1 MTIFD
6 AQADWRVLD
15 GADFIVPNG
24 IRLISHEY
32 YDDVYTEGLVQV
44 EEIKQ
49 GWLSRLFSFC
59 NTLSNL
65 IWAFNILF
73 AADKRTVIIANG
85 STQFGN
91 YICLL
96 NYYLFFKKKTI
107 LFWDSHIEPKSAIK
121 KYLARRCFL
130 GCNLATLWSKRQP
143 RTYAQH
149 FNLPEDLFIFIPY
162 KATHSKTE
170 HRTLP
175 TLNYIFAGGNT
186 RRDYKTLSEAVRGTN
201 VTLIIS
207 TSRMSIINSIQET
220 SNIIPLTAVEPSYS
234 KLMAASRFVIVPM
247 LPTGIRGAG
256 ETNYC
261 NSMWHGKAVIT
272 MDDMSAEDYVVEG
285 ETGYIVPHG
294 DVALLQKRILHLW
307 NNREKAEQMG
317 AKGQQLA
324 HKYFTQVQG
333 IRRLVKLA
341 CLVGQEAFINK

>member
-1 MTIFD
+1 VTIRE
-6 AQADWRVLD
+6 AQSDWRVLD
-15 GADFIVPNG
+15 ENYFEAPEG
-24 IRLISHEY
+24 IKIISHEP
-32 YDDVYTEGLVQV
+32 YDDIYTEGLLPVK
-44 EEIKQ
+44 EIKQ
-49 GWLSRLFSFC
+49 CFFSRIFSF
-59 NTLSNL
+59 SKFVSDL
-65 IWAFNILF
+65 IWAFHILWV
-73 AADKRTVIIANG
+73 ADSRTVVIANG
-85 STQFGN
+85 STYFGN

-96 NYYLFFKKKTI
+96 NYFLFRTRRTI
-107 LFWDSHIEPKSAIK
+107 LFWDSHIEPVSRVK
-121 KYLARRCFL
+121 KIFARYCFL
-130 GCNLATLWSKRQP
+130 GCNLATLWSKRQS

-149 FNLPEDLFIFIPY
+149 FSLPEDLFIFIPY

-175 TLNYIFAGGNT
+175 TIDYVFAGGNT
-186 RRDYKTLSEAVRGTN
+186 RRDYKTLSEAVKGTD
-201 VTLIIS
+201 VILIIS
-207 TSRMSIINSIQET
+207 SSSPSLINTIGDVP
-220 SNIIPLTAVEPSYS
+220 NIIPLTAFEPSYS

-333 IRRLVKLA
+333 IRRLVRLA